1 MKNIFLLV
9 LLLGFISAPACAA
22 GVNDIFKAVKNGDKS
37 TVLAMLKKHP
47 KLVLSRDSKGK
58 TPLLV
63 AVEQKNVAMADLLLR
78 RGSRFT
84 AKSAKGTPLH
94 VAVLNQDEPMIQLI
108 LTSAAKV
115 GTELPARLCNT
126 PRDLYDEMS
135 FSSEDGSTPLH
146 LAAKQCNTK
155 IYNYLVAHGGNPN
168 LQNNSEKTPAQ
179 LLNNCLKSKRQM
191 EEAQRAREARKRAAE
206 RAPKDDG
213 I

>member
-9 LLLGFISAPACAA
+9 LCLGFITAPAGAA
-22 GVNDIFKAVKNGDKS
+22 GINDIFKAVKNGDKS

-94 VAVLNQDEPMIQLI
+94 LASL
-108 LTSAAKV
+108 
-115 GTELPARLCNT
+115 ARLASSICRLLFKQLFN
-126 PRDLYDEMS
+126 S
-135 FSSEDGSTPLH
+135 WAGVFSELFCKFGFPPC
-146 LAAKQCNTK
+146 ATK
-155 IYNYLVAHGGNPN
+155 
-168 LQNNSEKTPAQ
+168 
-179 LLNNCLKSKRQM
+179 
-191 EEAQRAREARKRAAE
+191 
-206 RAPKDDG
+206 
-213 I
+213 